1 MAGGAE
7 DDEPDKLAIA
17 FGRFGRLKRFIG
29 GSIRVSVTSFTPL
42 GDSFV
47 TDYLCDAK

>member
-29 GSIRVSVTSFTPL
+29 GSIRVSVTYREKNKYRVPI
-42 GDSFV
+42 
-47 TDYLCDAK
+47 